1 MLAAVGNRTAQQNE
15 FLGNL
20 RLSAK
25 KLSDGLTGHL
35 IKIQEGEEVYIKYMK
50 ASSRNL
56 VIPGLSEADAKVL
69 NGCKKEAEEENK
81 KRDKEKLKENTD
93 NQAQKWKYPTY
104 GKSQYQY
111 KYSPYGG
118 QR

>member
-1 MLAAVGNRTAQQNE
+1 MGNRTAQQNE

>member
-1 MLAAVGNRTAQQNE
+1 MVDRTEQQNE

-20 RLSAK
+20 RSSAK

-35 IKIQEGEEVYIKYMK
+35 IKIQEGEDVYIKYMK
-50 ASSRNL
+50 ASRGNL
-56 VIPGLSEADAKVL
+56 AIPGLSEAEAKLL

-81 KRDKEKLKENTD
+81 KRDREKLNVNSD
-93 NQAQKWKYPTY
+93 YQAQKWKYPTY
-104 GKSQYQY
+104 GKYQYQY

>member
-1 MLAAVGNRTAQQNE
+1 MLAAVDDRTEQQNE
-15 FLGNL
+15 FLRNL

-25 KLSDGLTGHL
+25 NLSDGLTGHL
-35 IKIQEGEEVYIKYMK
+35 IKVQEGEEVYIKYMK
-50 ASSRNL
+50 ASRGNL
-56 VIPGLSEADAKVL
+56 VIPGLSEAEAKVL
-69 NGCKKEAEEENK
+69 NVCKKEAEGENK
-81 KRDKEKLKENTD
+81 KRDKEKLNENTD
-93 NQAQKWKYPTY
+93 FQAQKWKYPTY